1 MPGPID
7 IKYTNRDNF
16 FPEGNSFT
24 MSYTAMSFTNN
35 SYRNESAFME

>member
-7 IKYTNRDNF
+7 IKYTKRDSF
-16 FPEGNSFT
+16 FPENNSFS

-35 SYRNESAFME
+35 SYRTESAFME